1 MSESPARQK
10 VNELFPELLD
20 GLRLLEGRFPAN
32 EIAARV
38 VRAAMGQPGVAGA
51 RLWRADRG
59 EAEVWAEAG
68 ILPKST
74 SSGMKPRLP
83 SDTSKDPSIWA
94 GALGSD
100 DFRVRV
106 NHHSPARPPK
116 STDLCWCRSAISA
129 SCPKKSTWG
138 ESPLPPRLPL
148 RRGPRAKASR
158 QPRRVGPSRRAPLA
172 RQSHLRGSGLRA
184 TEAHRAVQGRVRSL
198 SDEPEIHSWRTG
210 RKNSRR
216 DGGKPSRSSMG

>member
-94 GALGSD
+94 CAFSKFAARGRSRNESAA
-100 DFRVRV
+100 RWICWRA
-106 NHHSPARPPK
+106 SPPW
-116 STDLCWCRSAISA
+116 CWRWRSAA
-129 SCPKKSTWG
+129 
-138 ESPLPPRLPL
+138 
-148 RRGPRAKASR
+148 
-158 QPRRVGPSRRAPLA
+158 A
-172 RQSHLRGSGLRA
+172 R
-184 TEAHRAVQGRVRSL
+184 
-198 SDEPEIHSWRTG
+198 
-210 RKNSRR
+210 
-216 DGGKPSRSSMG
+216 

>member
-38 VRAAMGQPGVAGA
+38 VRAAMGQPGVVGA

-68 ILPKST
+68 TLPASAAA
-74 SSGMKPRLP
+74 GMKPGLP
-83 SDTSKDPSIWA
+83 SDTSKDPTIWA

-106 NHHSPARPPK
+106 LEVRGAGRRSRTASAARWICWRALPPW
-116 STDLCWCRSAISA
+116 SWRWRSAA
-129 SCPKKSTWG
+129 A
-138 ESPLPPRLPL
+138 L
-148 RRGPRAKASR
+148 
-158 QPRRVGPSRRAPLA
+158 
-172 RQSHLRGSGLRA
+172 
-184 TEAHRAVQGRVRSL
+184 
-198 SDEPEIHSWRTG
+198 
-210 RKNSRR
+210 
-216 DGGKPSRSSMG
+216 